1 MPGTS
6 LGVRCGA
13 TSFIE
18 LLDLRRRSGRVDFGH
33 ELINE
38 IPGRDQRA
46 WEVRVFLKDSAGG
59 RSSWKIGGSE
69 VRGYGFVEF
78 EDVDSKIIGY
88 GLRGFGRFEVRGYD
102 FQVYAAFFSGG
113 SKECRR

>member
-1 MPGTS
+1 MDNF
-6 LGVRCGA
+6 VHA
-13 TSFIE
+13 
-18 LLDLRRRSGRVDFGH
+18 LLDK
-33 ELINE
+33 
-38 IPGRDQRA
+38 IPGRDRRA
-46 WEVRVFLKDSAGG
+46 WEVRVFLEDSAAG

-102 FQVYAAFFSGG
+102 FQ
-113 SKECRR
+113 E